1 MPQQISPAIMGRKD
15 RFLLY
20 GDGGTGKTHL
30 ALTAPPPIYYV
41 CTGGENELDTFYSKH
56 FQEAYKRN
64 HGHYLQEKDLQYD
77 FVDLPFS
84 WKNDDASGF
93 DQIKK
98 KIEEAVVA
106 SMGGGFQF
114 NSIVFDN
121 ASTLTDLQIEKAI
134 KLSALSSNAPDKTTQ
149 KKYDETGILQVADF
163 EWKDVMNMMEK
174 FLSEAFVLDKVFV
187 VIAHEWEQI
196 VTDRA
201 TKVQSTTKIKPAFIG
216 KQRDDIP
223 NMFSNVWRMYN
234 YADNKTAARTIGK
247 DSNPVTIAKTRVG
260 GILPNDWPDP
270 DIQVAIEKFRVHAQ
284 NQSNTNLSK

>member
-1 MPQQISPAIMGRKD
+1 MPQQISPAMLGRKD

-20 GDGGTGKTHL
+20 GDSGTGKTHC

-41 CTGGENELDTFYSKH
+41 CTGAENELDTFYSKN
-56 FQEAYKRN
+56 FQDNYKKL
-64 HGHYLQEKDLQYD
+64 HGHFLQEKDLQYD

-93 DQIKK
+93 DQIKAK
-98 KIEEAVVA
+98 VEKAVVE
-106 SMGGGFQF
+106 SIGGGFQF
-114 NSIVFDN
+114 NSVVFDN
-121 ASTLTDLQIEKAI
+121 ASTLIDLQIEKAI
-134 KLSALSSNAPDKTTQ
+134 KLSAISSSTDKSTE
-149 KKYDETGILQVADF
+149 KKYNETGILQVADF

-174 FLSEAFVLDKVFV
+174 FLSEVFVLDKVFV
-187 VIAHEWEQI
+187 VIAHEWEQV

-247 DSNPVTIAKTRVG
+247 DSNPVTIAKTRIG
-260 GILPNDWPDP
+260 GIIPTEWPDP
-270 DIQVAIEKFRVHAQ
+270 DIQIAIQKFKVHAQ
-284 NQSNTNLSK
+284 NQSNTNLPK